1 MNEYEEIRNYC
12 LNCITKPCKEK
23 GCPLQNDIPTFIHE
37 NDIKKAFEK
46 LSSTTVLPAICGRIC
61 PHSQQCQGSCVRG
74 IKGEPVSIGKME
86 SMIGDMSLKEG
97 WPIPKEV
104 EERLT
109 SKKVAIIGGGPAGL
123 TCAAFLARN
132 GVQVTIYEKNEQLAG
147 ILSYGI
153 PDFRLEPTIVE
164 ETINKILALGIEAK
178 TNFELGENIKL
189 EDLIS
194 QYNLKDNSQVKL
206 NEHSLVTVRGKKII
220 SKQTPFIVN
229 KSFACEIYLKLI
241 LLENNIDFKDLKG
254 INGHKIFKLYSKTNS
269 DFKSNLYHEMR
280 LKNFTNIEDK
290 IENISE
296 AFINW
301 RYIYEK
307 YEKIDS
313 LDFMFL
319 DELCNYLDEKS
330 KELILKNY
338 NYDVNKDIR

>member
-1 MNEYEEIRNYC
+1 M
-12 LNCITKPCKEK
+12 
-23 GCPLQNDIPTFIHE
+23 
-37 NDIKKAFEK
+37 
-46 LSSTTVLPAICGRIC
+46 
-61 PHSQQCQGSCVRG
+61 
-74 IKGEPVSIGKME
+74 
-86 SMIGDMSLKEG
+86 
-97 WPIPKEV
+97 
-104 EERLT
+104 
-109 SKKVAIIGGGPAGL
+109 
-123 TCAAFLARN
+123 
-132 GVQVTIYEKNEQLAG
+132 
-147 ILSYGI
+147 
-153 PDFRLEPTIVE
+153 
-164 ETINKILALGIEAK
+164 
-178 TNFELGENIKL
+178 
-189 EDLIS
+189 IS

-229 KSFACEIYLKLI
+229 KSFACEIYLKII

-254 INGHKIFKLYSKTNS
+254 INGHKISKLYSKTNS
-269 DFKSNLYHEMR
+269 DFKSNLYDEMC

-307 YEKIDS
+307 YEKIDP

-319 DELCNYLDEKS
+319 DELCNYLDAKA